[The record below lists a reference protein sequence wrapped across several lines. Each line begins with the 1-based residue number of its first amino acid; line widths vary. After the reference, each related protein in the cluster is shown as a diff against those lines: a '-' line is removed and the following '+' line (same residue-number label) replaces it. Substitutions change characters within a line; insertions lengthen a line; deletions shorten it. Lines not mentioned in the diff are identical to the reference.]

1 MHYEVTLSNQC
12 LEVTV
17 KVCDSFMNQNGLI
30 LYTIQWLNQQLSQS
44 NSLPFSKLS
53 TWARC
58 TQPSAKHPQT
68 PAPFIMVLPSK
79 RQSEEQNLCPLHSVL
94 RHDHTKSWQLPQT
107 PILLIQKCMSFVLN
121 TRAMKIFYSHT
132 MLRNILKTIHMA
144 CGLPSVCRPVFTWV
158 CAEPEGQPL
167 FQCIS
172 DGVIS
177 EEVVCDFQHLLIRRQ
192 HKNKNS
198 RF

>member
-1 MHYEVTLSNQC
+1 MDWSC
-12 LEVTV
+12 
-17 KVCDSFMNQNGLI
+17 I
-30 LYTIQWLNQQLSQS
+30 QS
-44 NSLPFSKLS
+44 NDGISNCLRATHCLLANFELGHGVPNPQQS
-53 TWARC
+53 TPRL
-58 TQPSAKHPQT
+58 QH
-68 PAPFIMVLPSK
+68 LSK

-94 RHDHTKSWQLPQT
+94 RHDQRADSSPKPLFFF
-107 PILLIQKCMSFVLN
+107 IEKFMSFVLN

-158 CAEPEGQPL
+158 CAEPEGQSL

>member
-1 MHYEVTLSNQC
+1 MHYEVTWSPTNHC
-12 LEVTV
+12 MEVTV

-30 LYTIQWLNQQLSQS
+30 LYTIQWRNQQLSQS
-44 NSLPFSKLS
+44 NSLPFSKLW
-53 TWARC
+53 TWARR

-68 PAPFIMVLPSK
+68 PAPFKETEWRTKPVSFAFCFK
-79 RQSEEQNLCPLHSVL
+79 AWS
-94 RHDHTKSWQLPQT
+94 KSWQLSQT
-107 PILLIQKCMSFVLN
+107 PIFFIEKFMSFVLN

-158 CAEPEGQPL
+158 CAEPEGQSL

-177 EEVVCDFQHLLIRRQ
+177 EEVACDFQHLLIRRQ